1 MANALPSM
9 SSLCAFE
16 AAARHLSFTRAAI
29 ELNITQGAI
38 SQRIKTLE
46 DMLGARLF
54 LREGNSIRVTDVG
67 HEYLASARAAIT
79 EVLVATDR
87 AIGRQRGDVL
97 TIACLGTFALKCLI
111 PNLKHFRTRHPE
123 IVLRV
128 RTLVPYETSAQQDFD
143 VSIQYGVGDWPNLFA
158 RKIGPEEI
166 FPVCS
171 PELARA
177 GEGMRKPADL
187 ANYTIIR
194 TASPLIL
201 RDDWPLWLEA
211 AGIPDL
217 GFSDEMTCDLLYP
230 SYQAAIEGMG
240 VALGRTVVVEK
251 DLREGRLVEPFSV
264 RLPSPLGYYVV
275 ATQERS
281 RLPKVERFTEWVVEQ
296 LGPGAPKPRNEG
308 VKSGR

>member
-1 MANALPSM
+1 MANPLPSM

-54 LREGNSIRVTDVG
+54 LREGNAIRLTDVG
-67 HEYLASARAAIT
+67 HEYLPSARAAIT

-111 PNLKHFRTRHPE
+111 PNLKHFRARHPE

-143 VSIQYGVGDWPNLFA
+143 VSIQYGVGDWPGLFA

-171 PELARA
+171 PELARSGA
-177 GEGMRKPADL
+177 GMREPSDL

-217 GFSDEMTCDLLYP
+217 AFSDEMTCDLLYP

-251 DLREGRLVEPFSV
+251 DLREGRLVEPFGV

-281 RLPKVERFTEWVVEQ
+281 RLAKVERFTAWVLEQ
-296 LGPGAPKPRNEG
+296 LGPKASVAKAERL
-308 VKSGR
+308 SR